1 METTDYAVEALSK
14 WNKYTA
20 GYFAE
25 KFPDEEACRKHLE
38 EVRWQ
43 GTPTCPHCG
52 CEKSYRL
59 KDTGMYKC
67 AHCHKMYNVKTKTI
81 YHRTRIPLR
90 KWFLTSYLLSLSK
103 KGVSSVELSK
113 TLGITQ
119 KSAWYLL
126 HKIKFA
132 IKDAGQKN
140 LP

>member
-20 GYFAE
+20 GYFTE

-43 GTPTCPHCG
+43 GTPTCP
-52 CEKSYRL
+52 
-59 KDTGMYKC
+59 
-67 AHCHKMYNVKTKTI
+67 HCHKMYNVKTKTI

-103 KGVSSVELSK
+103 KGISSVELSK